1 MRIKNRNWE
10 TILLINGNFIFKL
23 KPTSNV
29 VLVINFLQ
37 VVLHLCC
44 SVEGSEIEY
53 DIRLNRAYDPSHDM
67 CIFDLPFGMCL
78 LVRGFVRSR
87 ITSVNMTPKLL
98 AFNKD
103 LELECPGGVVLS
115 IKTNKEDIIFFS
127 RHDAEKK
134 RSQEE
139 KKQETRQIKNNT
151 TWTVPREQCR
161 MNSKLGTRRLGVL
174 QKKKTR
180 LGLKPRLI
188 PC

>member
-1 MRIKNRNWE
+1 M
-10 TILLINGNFIFKL
+10 INGNFIFKL

-115 IKTNKEDIIFFS
+115 IKTNKKDIIFS
-127 RHDAEKK
+127 IDMMLRKK
-134 RSQEE
+134 NQ
-139 KKQETRQIKNNT
+139 
-151 TWTVPREQCR
+151 
-161 MNSKLGTRRLGVL
+161 RRR
-174 QKKKTR
+174 KTR
-180 LGLKPRLI
+180 NSRNQEQYHVNSTTA
-188 PC
+188 